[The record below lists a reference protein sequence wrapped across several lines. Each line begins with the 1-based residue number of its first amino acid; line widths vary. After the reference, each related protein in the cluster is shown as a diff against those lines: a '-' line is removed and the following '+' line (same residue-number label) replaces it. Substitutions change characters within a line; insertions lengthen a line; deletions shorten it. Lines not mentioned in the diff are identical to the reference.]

1 MKSEKSKRMFPM
13 GLKKSQS
20 PEVDIKN
27 RSIEESYEII
37 ESILDKFDTSN
48 VTDEAY
54 LEFLKE
60 LKATD
65 EPIIEKEDQSA
76 DYEMIK
82 RYIKQKTGKRV
93 TDNELNILLGADEK
107 NIKRLSIDPYM
118 QDIIRILNQAK
129 VVRRSSDKPMMT
141 PRSQTGIGN
150 SPSEAHLTT
159 RGIHQEQVG
168 DLSAE
173 IAEYIG
179 ANINLARAG
188 GKHHDDGHTNSG
200 HTGERIATMIGNL
213 NNCGYIVH
221 NALSADMLISEGV
234 VEQIIDL
241 VKQKET
247 KITPERE
254 SQIREDIWYLFDI
267 MISHNGEGKE
277 RIIKYNPN
285 KTVEDIINDKN
296 KCYTKKGYDKTITPG
311 SKEAAIIAFADRI
324 CYVRTDILDGV
335 NLGILTNLNDEYLQ
349 YIGILAS
356 KHDKNERLYTIAQK
370 VFTKEEE
377 LERQMNE
384 IMGKFSSSQID
395 ISEMTTLQKFKE
407 VFGIEPNEFATV
419 AQNYFTIENMSRE
432 VLEASKEYGR
442 IYVSNIPLEK
452 RAETVANMIKDVC
465 VEDLK
470 EYSYGKE
477 YIGISPAVAKA
488 FFGIRSQNLD
498 QIVQYTRR
506 TFEKELLPR
515 AEYKIHDDLSQA
527 LLETGLIREYL
538 SQDDGEEFELT
549 YEEAKARTKYGI
561 SEDLTIR
568 GVSKPSETK
577 RYTST
582 VLKKIVAV
590 RTKYKYERKACHN
603 FIKLNKYQPHRL
615 AEIYQNALDAV
626 NDITLYDVKLAT
638 GEQQVGADEVLA
650 TEYIRKVEGV
660 KAEIRSKYPKGFSKS
675 EQMAFAAELANRRK
689 NDKEKLLAS
698 AVALEYVA
706 GMTDGT
712 VLEAAKLKKY
722 LTNGQIRR
730 GYKREG
736 EPEKEF
742 KQMRAFWN
750 QGLDIDKIKNIMLQ
764 AERIT
769 EKGKNDDEDLSL

>member
-1 MKSEKSKRMFPM
+1 MKSEKNRKMFPM

-20 PEVDIKN
+20 PEVDVENKLAD
-27 RSIEESYEII
+27 ESYKII
-37 ESILDKFDTSN
+37 ESILDKFDTSQ

-60 LKATD
+60 LKVTD
-65 EPIIEKEDQSA
+65 VPTIEKEDKSA

-82 RYIKQKTGKRV
+82 KYIKQKTGKKV
-93 TDNELNILLGADEK
+93 TDNELDMLLGADEK
-107 NIKRLSIDPYM
+107 NIKRLTIDPYM
-118 QDIIRILNQAK
+118 QDIIRILNQTK

-200 HTGERIATMIGNL
+200 HTGERIATKIGNL

-277 RIIKYNPN
+277 RIIRYNPN

-296 KCYTKKGYDKTITPG
+296 KCYTQKGYDKTITPG

-349 YIGILAS
+349 YIGILAL
-356 KHDKNERLYTIAQK
+356 KHNQNDRLYTIAQK

-377 LERQMNE
+377 LEHQMNE
-384 IMGKFSSSQID
+384 FMNRLSNSQTD
-395 ISEMTTLQKFKE
+395 IGEIATAQKFKE
-407 VFGIEPNEFATV
+407 VFGVEPTEFVTV
-419 AQNYFTIENMSRE
+419 AQNYFIIEDMARD
-432 VLEASKEYGR
+432 VFEASKEYGR
-442 IYVSNIPLEK
+442 IYVSKIPLEK

-470 EYSYGKE
+470 EYSYGKD
-477 YIGISPAVAKA
+477 YVGISPTVAKA

-515 AEYKIHDDLSQA
+515 AEYRIHDDLSQA

-538 SQDDGEEFELT
+538 SQDSEEEFELT
-549 YEEAKARTKYGI
+549 YEEGKARAKYGI
-561 SEDLTIR
+561 NEDLTIR
-568 GVSKPSETK
+568 GVAKPSEAK
-577 RYTST
+577 KYTST
-582 VLKKIVAV
+582 LLKRVSAV
-590 RTKYKYERKACHN
+590 RAKYKYERKACHN
-603 FIKLNKYQPHRL
+603 FIKLYKYEPDRL

-626 NDITLYDVKLAT
+626 NDITLNDVKLAT
-638 GEQQVGADEVLA
+638 GELHVGADEVLA
-650 TEYIRKVEGV
+650 DEYDKKIEGV
-660 KAEIRSKYPKGFSKS
+660 KTEIKSKYPKGFSKS
-675 EQMAFAAELANRRK
+675 EQMAFATELANRRK

-712 VLEAAKLKKY
+712 VLEAAKLKRY

-742 KQMRAFWN
+742 KQMKAFWN
-750 QGLDIDKIKNIMLQ
+750 QGLDLDKIKNIMLQ
-764 AERIT
+764 AEKIVQ
-769 EKGKNDDEDLSL
+769 KDDELSL